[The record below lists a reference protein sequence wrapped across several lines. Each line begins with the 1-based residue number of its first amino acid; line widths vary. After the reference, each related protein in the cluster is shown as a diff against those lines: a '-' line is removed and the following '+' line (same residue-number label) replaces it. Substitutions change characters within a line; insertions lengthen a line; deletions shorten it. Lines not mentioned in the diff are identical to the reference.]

1 MSFLKNL
8 FYKVTS
14 MFQKQ
19 SPMIQVP
26 QVGWQEEWTTHLTGL
41 IKDKIL
47 ILETASDIEKIRP
60 DYHSLSRE
68 NQIKVF
74 VELIKATCYF
84 ESGYNP
90 KAASVDVGTKE
101 NKDTWSV
108 GLLQMSVVDQSNYGL
123 RFGYSYED
131 LLKPLPNLTLGV
143 AVLAKQVA
151 KHGKLIIKRGEP
163 GLYWATLCEGGRYD
177 KSASIIKRV
186 QELKF
191 ESQVIPKSSGD
202 KLEKNDNFPV
212 SETPWLDIAL
222 KEVGVTEVSNPKRVI
237 EYHQATSLKAKDV
250 KTPWCA
256 AFANWV
262 LMQAGHKRTNT
273 AWARDFLD
281 CGKTLIKPQKGCI
294 MVFERNAPGGDSHV
308 TFWTGEETLNT
319 YLCVGGNQLDAVC
332 VKGYAKSALLGC
344 RWPQK

>member
-1 MSFLKNL
+1 MAFLKNL

-19 SPMIQVP
+19 SPVVQVS
-26 QVGWQEEWTTHLTGL
+26 QVGWQEEWTEPLIGL

-47 ILETASDIEKIRP
+47 ILETASDIEKFRP

-90 KAASVDVGTKE
+90 KSASVDVGTKE

-123 RFGYSYED
+123 RFGYTYDD

-143 AVLAKQVA
+143 AVLAKQVT
-151 KHGKLIIKRGEP
+151 KHGKIILKRGEP
-163 GLYWATLCEGGRYD
+163 GLYWSTLCD
-177 KSASIIKRV
+177 KPNGKVNSIIKRV

-191 ESQVIPKSSGD
+191 ESLPIPPKFES
-202 KLEKNDNFPV
+202 KPEV
-212 SETPWLDIAL
+212 ETPWRDWFIGRKGWSEFSHDKELSKGWSLTKNCKNFKTVIGKEHAWCGMSLATALNSCGYKIPEQCETAL
-222 KEVGVTEVSNPKRVI
+222 KWKEYGTPIDWKIKGIPKGAIVVL
-237 EYHQATSLKAKDV
+237 AT
-250 KTPWCA
+250 
-256 AFANWV
+256 
-262 LMQAGHKRTNT
+262 
-273 AWARDFLD
+273 
-281 CGKTLIKPQKGCI
+281 
-294 MVFERNAPGGDSHV
+294 SHV
-308 TFWTGEETLNT
+308 TTSDKNHAPGEYVVNCL
-319 YLCVGGNQLDAVC
+319 GGNQGNSINVTNYSLSNVAAV
-332 VKGYAKSALLGC
+332 
-344 RWPQK
+344 RWPVK